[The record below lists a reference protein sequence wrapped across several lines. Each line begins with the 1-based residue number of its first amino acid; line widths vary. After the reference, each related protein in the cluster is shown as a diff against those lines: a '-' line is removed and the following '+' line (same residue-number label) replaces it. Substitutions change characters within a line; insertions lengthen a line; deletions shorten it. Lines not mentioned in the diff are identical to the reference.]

1 MRTLLIT
8 LLLLTSIARESL
20 AAENGVIILY
30 HHVATNT
37 PSSTSISPDDFR
49 AHLEYLRDNQLNVI
63 RLDSLIENL
72 KNNRQLP
79 DRAVSITFDDGY
91 LSIYEEAFPLL
102 QSFNFPFALFV
113 SSDPLNR
120 KQANYMSWD
129 QVREMSEAGALVA
142 NHMVEH
148 PYMLNR
154 FDREGQQQW
163 LERQRSELLVAEET
177 ITRETGQSHRY
188 LAYPY
193 GEFNPAIKSMLA
205 GLDFIGLAQNS
216 GAVGFNSDFLAL
228 PRYPLASIY
237 ANLDTASTKFDTKAF
252 NVRLVSPESPVVTV
266 RNPSVTLQFDP
277 GNYRLS
283 QIACF
288 ANSQPI
294 PMNWLDREAG
304 LVELVPDQEYSG
316 RRWRYIC
323 TAPDPGTNGYYWYSV
338 QWIHSEN

>member
-1 MRTLLIT
+1 MRALVIT
-8 LLLLTSIARESL
+8 LLLFTNIAQESL
-20 AAENGVIILY
+20 ASENGVIILY

-37 PSSTSISPDDFR
+37 PSSTSISPADFR
-49 AHLEYLRDNQLNVI
+49 AHLEYLRDNQFNVI
-63 RLDSLIENL
+63 RLDSLIESL

-102 QSFNFPFALFV
+102 KSFNFPFALFV

-120 KQANYMSWD
+120 NQANYMSWD

-142 NHMVEH
+142 NHMIEH
-148 PYMLNR
+148 PYMLNQ
-154 FDREGQQQW
+154 FDGEGKDQW
-163 LERQRSELLVAEET
+163 LERQRTELLIAEET

-193 GEFNPAIKSMLA
+193 GEFNPAIKMMLA
-205 GLDFIGLAQNS
+205 ELDFIGLAQNS

-277 GNYRLS
+277 GNYSLS
-283 QIACF
+283 QIVCF
-288 ANSQPI
+288 ANGQPI

-323 TAPDPGTNGYYWYSV
+323 TAPDPGTNSYYWYSV
-338 QWIHSEN
+338 QWIYSEN

>member
-1 MRTLLIT
+1 MRALLIT

-49 AHLEYLRDNQLNVI
+49 AHLEYLRDNQFNVI

-102 QSFNFPFALFV
+102 QSFDFPFALFV

-120 KQANYMSWD
+120 NQENYMSWE

-154 FDREGQQQW
+154 FDGEGQEQW
-163 LERQRSELLVAEET
+163 LERQRAELLVAEET

-193 GEFNPAIKSMLA
+193 GEFNPAIKLMLEE
-205 GLDFIGLAQNS
+205 LDFIGLAQNS

-252 NVRLVSPESPVVTV
+252 NVRLVSPKSPVVTV
-266 RNPSVTLQFDP
+266 RNPSVTLQFGP
-277 GNYRLS
+277 GNYSFS

-288 ANSQPI
+288 ANNQPI

-323 TAPDPGTNGYYWYSV
+323 TAPDPGTNSYYWYSV

>member
-1 MRTLLIT
+1 MRALLIT
-8 LLLLTSIARESL
+8 LLLFTNLAQESS
-20 AAENGVIILY
+20 ASENGVIILY

-37 PSSTSISPDDFR
+37 PSSTSISPADFR
-49 AHLEYLRDNQLNVI
+49 AHLEYLRDNQFNVI
-63 RLDSLIENL
+63 RLDSLIESL

-113 SSDPLNR
+113 SSNPLNR
-120 KQANYMSWD
+120 NQANYMSWD

-142 NHMVEH
+142 NHMTEH
-148 PYMLNR
+148 PYMLNQ
-154 FDREGQQQW
+154 FDGEGQEQW
-163 LERQRSELLVAEET
+163 LERQRAELLIAEET

-193 GEFNPAIKSMLA
+193 GEFNPAIKMMLA
-205 GLDFIGLAQNS
+205 ELDFIGLAQNS

-237 ANLDTASTKFDTKAF
+237 ADLDTASTKFDTKAF

-277 GNYRLS
+277 GNYSLS
-283 QIACF
+283 QIVCF
-288 ANSQPI
+288 ANGQPI
-294 PMNWLDREAG
+294 PMNWLDRVAG

-323 TAPDPGTNGYYWYSV
+323 TAPDPGTNSYYWYSV
-338 QWIHSEN
+338 QWIYSEN